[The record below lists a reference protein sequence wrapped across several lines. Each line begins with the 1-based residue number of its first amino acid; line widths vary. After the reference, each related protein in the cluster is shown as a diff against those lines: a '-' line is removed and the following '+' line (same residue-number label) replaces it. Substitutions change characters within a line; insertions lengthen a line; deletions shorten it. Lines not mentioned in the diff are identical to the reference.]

1 MTKITSK
8 SLLVNVENTIKVGNN
23 DAIEATVTHLLI
35 AYESKD
41 NGVGVDIEFSDII
54 DVKFLG
60 MPVEGGYKGYNKF
73 KEQMLEL
80 GINVDKLID
89 EKVEGIIETET
100 VNEVKRMFSKINLQR
115 HF

>member
-1 MTKITSK
+1 MAKITSK

-23 DAIEATVTHLLI
+23 DAIEATVQHIII

-41 NGVGVDIEFSDII
+41 DGVGIDIDFTDIV

-60 MPVEGGYKGYNKF
+60 IPVEGGYSGYKKF

-80 GINVDKLID
+80 GINVDKLVD

-100 VNEVKRMFSKINLQR
+100 INEVKRMFSKINR
-115 HF
+115 KDY